1 MVLSAN
7 LKGMFLADFH
17 IHSTFSDGKLSIPD
31 LVDLYGRQGFGAI
44 SVTDH
49 LCESKTVIG
58 KAADFLGR
66 TLTPSNFPFYME
78 ILRSEK
84 ERAWD
89 QYKMVLI
96 PGFELTKNSVS
107 NYRSAHM
114 VGLGVSK
121 FVAADGDVVDLA
133 RAIRAQGA
141 LAIAAHPVATR
152 KIEKQTYHIW
162 DRRRELENELDGWEV
177 ASGPFLFDEVAHS
190 KLPKIASSDLH
201 APWQMT
207 SWKTVLYCERNTEAI
222 LEAIK
227 KQELDF
233 RFHAE
238 EPKHVYRPWDD
249 VLRLG
254 LSTDSYDTRN
264 LLRA

>member
-1 MVLSAN
+1 
-7 LKGMFLADFH
+7 MFLADFH
-17 IHSTFSDGKLSIPD
+17 IHSTFSDGKLSIPELID
-31 LVDLYGRQGFGAI
+31 FYGRQGFGAI
-44 SVTDH
+44 AITDH

-66 TLTPSNFPFYME
+66 TLTPANFAFYME
-78 ILRSEK
+78 ILKSES

-114 VGLGVSK
+114 VGLGISK
-121 FVAADGDVVDLA
+121 FVHADGDVVDLA
-133 RAIRAQGA
+133 RAIRSQGA

-152 KIEKQTYHIW
+152 KVEKQTYHIW
-162 DRRRELENELDGWEV
+162 DRRAELETELDAWEV
-177 ASGPFLFDEVAHS
+177 ASGPYLFDEVTRT

-207 SWKTVLYCERNTEAI
+207 SWKTVLRCERKAEAI

-227 KQELDF
+227 KQEIDF
-233 RFHAE
+233 RFYTE
-238 EPKHVYRPWDD
+238 ETKHVYRPWDD

-254 LSTDSYDTRN
+254 LSSDNYGTGN
-264 LLRA
+264 LVRR